1 MWTMVSSIDYG
12 AVKRRL
18 ARVAV
23 AATVVLGTCTHVA
36 MALYPQPE
44 AETADASTTAPHSS
58 NTGLPAAEIDRL

>member
-1 MWTMVSSIDYG
+1 MVSSINYG

-36 MALYPQPE
+36 MALYPEPE
-44 AETADASTTAPHSS
+44 AATAASTTAPHSS
-58 NTGLPAAEIDRL
+58 NTALPAAALDRL